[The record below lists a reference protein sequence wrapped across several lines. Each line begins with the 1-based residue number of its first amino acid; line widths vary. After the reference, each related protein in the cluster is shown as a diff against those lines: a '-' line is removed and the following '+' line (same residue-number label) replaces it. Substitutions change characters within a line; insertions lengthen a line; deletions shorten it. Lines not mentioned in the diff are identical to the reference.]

1 MSLIGNKYEI
11 IRRIGGGSFGE
22 VFLARHKHLDREEA
36 AKIIKTNNFNNALQE
51 AKTIQKLRHENII
64 DIYDADILPDRSGIF
79 ITMEYH
85 SKKSIANIKFI
96 SRRQLVDIAIHV
108 LRALEHAHGK
118 GFIHRDIKPYNVL
131 LNKYQKAILTD
142 FGLSAKI
149 NDLANAPQYQYRYHI
164 APEVVAGK
172 GKEKENFKT
181 DLYALGVTMHR
192 LINGDPG
199 WLKTI
204 EPDELYEKIKKGNY
218 PERSS
223 YRPDISTK
231 LVKIINKA
239 LHINPLRRYQ
249 SAKEMLK
256 EIERNAIFRYDWVKK
271 SNGWYATINNINIK
285 IEIQRRE
292 DLVDIITSKKRIKSE
307 QYRKIIN
314 CCVNKI
320 DNTEEKYII
329 RRIMSEIDSHFKI

>member
-11 IRRIGGGSFGE
+11 IRKLGGGSFGE
-22 VFLARHKHLDREEA
+22 VFLVRHKHLDREEA
-36 AKIIKTNNFNNALQE
+36 AKIIKTNNLNNALQE

-64 DIYDADILPDRSGIF
+64 DIYDADILHDRSGIF

-85 SKKSIANIKFI
+85 PKGSIANIKFV

-108 LRALEHAHGK
+108 LRALEHAHGG
-118 GFIHRDIKPYNVL
+118 GFIHRDIKPYNIL

-164 APEVVAGK
+164 APEVVTS
-172 GKEKENFKT
+172 KEKENFKT

-192 LINGDPG
+192 LINEDPD

-204 EPDELYEKIKKGNY
+204 EPDRLFEKIIKDKY
-218 PERSS
+218 PARTN
-223 YRPDISTK
+223 YRPDISMN

-239 LHINPLRRYQ
+239 LNVNPLKRYQ
-249 SAKEMLK
+249 SAKEILK
-256 EIERNAIFRYDWVKK
+256 EIERRAIFRYDWQK
-271 SNGWYATINNINIK
+271 NANYWYATINNLNIK
-285 IEIQRRE
+285 IEIQSKG
-292 DLVDIITSKKRIKSE
+292 DLVDIITSKKRIESV
-307 QYRKIIN
+307 QYRKITNYCFDRIDKT
-314 CCVNKI
+314 KI
-320 DNTEEKYII
+320 DNKI
-329 RRIMSEIDSHFKI
+329 REIMSEIDTRFAT